1 MSQCDEPLDV
11 ASIFTELDDDADGFI
26 SANELMCGMLAKGYE
41 EEEVSKLLEYF
52 LFILNFN
59 PCAQGVSSV
68 SAHVCNSIKG
78 RFCDHHQL

>member
-52 LFILNFN
+52 LFIHNL
-59 PCAQGVSSV
+59 
-68 SAHVCNSIKG
+68 
-78 RFCDHHQL
+78 QLMCPRCQLC